1 MRFLN
6 WEEDSMCREK
16 QVNIQ
21 MPMGS
26 TSFMGECHLCPRNC
40 NVDRRKVAG
49 YCGAKDTVKVA
60 RAALHYWEEPCISGE
75 SGSGT
80 VFFSGCPMHCVFCQ
94 NQDIAN
100 GNAGK
105 EITEE
110 RLAEIFFEL
119 QEKGANNIN
128 LVTGTHFVPQIAA
141 ALRAAK
147 EGKLLTKIRQEQ
159 GSHVKK
165 LQIPVVYNSSGYE
178 TVETLKLLDGLVD
191 IYLPDFKYWEEE
203 TAKRYSNAPDYP
215 KVVKAAIAEMVRQVG
230 EQVFLPKKTTK
241 DDIQSEDCKPGSFSE
256 EEIVMEKGVIVR
268 HLILPGHTKESK
280 EILKYLYETYGDQI
294 YISIMNQ
301 YTPMAGIVQR
311 GYPELGRKI
320 TKREYDKVIDYAIE
334 LGIEQA
340 FIQEG
345 ETAEESFI
353 PAFDG
358 EGV

>member
-16 QVNIQ
+16 QVNIR

-26 TSFMGECHLCPRNC
+26 TSFLGECHLCPRDC
-40 NVDRRKVAG
+40 KVDRRKTAG

-60 RAALHYWEEPCISGE
+60 RAALHFWEEPCVSGTK
-75 SGSGT
+75 GSGT

-100 GNAGK
+100 GSAGK
-105 EITEE
+105 EITVE
-110 RLAEIFFEL
+110 RLAEIFLEL

-128 LVTGTHFVPQIAA
+128 LVTAGHYAPQVVA
-141 ALRAAK
+141 ALRMAK
-147 EGKLLTKIRQEQ
+147 HGLYEPDIPENKRVLK
-159 GSHVKK
+159 
-165 LQIPVVYNSSGYE
+165 IPVVYNSSGYE

-215 KVVKAAIAEMVRQVG
+215 NVVKSAIAEMIRQVG
-230 EQVFLPKKTTK
+230 EPVFYSIGHRNENSETTV
-241 DDIQSEDCKPGSFSE
+241 DGEFLLNR
-256 EEIVMEKGVIVR
+256 GVIVR

-280 EILKYLYETYGDQI
+280 DILQYLYETYGNQI

-301 YTPMAGIVQR
+301 YTPMEGIVQN

-345 ETAEESFI
+345 ETAKESFI

>member
-21 MPMGS
+21 MPMES
-26 TSFMGECHLCPRNC
+26 TSFLGECHLCPRDC
-40 NVDRRKVAG
+40 KVDRRKTAG

-60 RAALHYWEEPCISGE
+60 RAALHFWEEPCVSGTK
-75 SGSGT
+75 GSGT

-105 EITEE
+105 EITVE
-110 RLAEIFFEL
+110 RLAEIFLEL

-128 LVTGTHFVPQIAA
+128 LVTGTHFAPQIAV
-141 ALRAAK
+141 ALRVAK
-147 EGKLLTKIRQEQ
+147 DR
-159 GSHVKK
+159 

-203 TAKRYSNAPDYP
+203 TAKCYSNAPDYP
-215 KVVKAAIAEMVRQVG
+215 QVAKAAIAEMVRQVG
-230 EQVFLPKKTTK
+230 IPVFISKKTAK
-241 DDIQSEDCKPGSFSE
+241 DDIQSEDCKPSSFAE
-256 EEIVMEKGVIVR
+256 EEIVMAKGVIVR

-301 YTPMAGIVQR
+301 YTPIAGIAQK
-311 GYPELGRKI
+311 GYQELGRKI
-320 TKREYDKVIDYAIE
+320 TKREYNKVIDYAIE
-334 LGIEQA
+334 IGIEQA

-345 ETAEESFI
+345 ETAKESFI